1 MAKAMP
7 GFVLHGE
14 EADLPRFSL
23 PHGTE
28 LPAEQVPF
36 VLQWG
41 IDALAASEAT
51 VPVLNGR
58 EGLANVADP
67 ERMRTILAVNGLPP
81 KAEAASEREWIRQ
94 YVIFVFQLT
103 PFAVY
108 RTPDGPLLARRLRR
122 GKTRFVE
129 VTASVASRE
138 VKRARTLAWR
148 VVYALGLDV
157 ARVRL
162 GLRKNGAWAVLD
174 VKPAPPLPNP
184 LVRRL
189 EHRLALYE
197 AELQGD
203 RLRTEPVLL
212 GADPEFML
220 RDGRGQ
226 LILASRFFPRGGGIG
241 CDQLWLRGDATR
253 RHLPIGELRPQPAED
268 PKDLVRDLFRNML
281 LGVRRVARRDVAW
294 VAGGMP
300 FAGYPI
306 GGHLHFSR
314 VSANSHL
321 LRALDNYLALP
332 LACLEP
338 PSSRAR
344 RPKYGFLGDWR
355 PQEHGGFEYRTL
367 PSWLVSPTIAKGVI
381 ILAKLIAEHYLALRK
396 LPLAEP
402 NAQRAFYEGDRD
414 ALRLLLPL
422 VRQDIERLPSFARY
436 AGPLN
441 AFFDLAQHGEP
452 WKETEDIRKAWQLPP
467 YAPKTPPAPR
477 RPRRA

>member
-14 EADLPRFSL
+14 EAELPRFSL
-23 PHGTE
+23 PHGSQLT
-28 LPAEQVPF
+28 AENVPF

-41 IDALAASEAT
+41 IDALAASKAP
-51 VPVLNGR
+51 VPVLNGQ

-67 ERMRTILAVNGLPP
+67 ERMRTILSVNGLPP
-81 KAEAASEREWIRQ
+81 KAEAAEHKWLRQ
-94 YVIFVFQLT
+94 YVVFVFQLT

-108 RTPDGPLLARRLRR
+108 RTPDGPLLASRLRR
-122 GKTRFVE
+122 GATRFVE
-129 VTASVASRE
+129 VTATAASRE
-138 VKRARTLAWR
+138 VKRAQTFAWR

-162 GLRKNGAWAVLD
+162 GLRKNGGWAVLD
-174 VKPAPPLPNP
+174 VKPSPPLPDL

-189 EHRLALYE
+189 ERQLALYE
-197 AELQGD
+197 ANLQRD
-203 RLRTEPVLL
+203 RKRTRPVLL

-226 LILASRFFPRGGGIG
+226 LILASRFFPRRGGIG
-241 CDQLWLRGDATR
+241 CDQLWLRGDKTR
-253 RHLPIGELRPQPAED
+253 TRLPIGEVRPRPAEE
-268 PKDLVRDLFRNML
+268 PKDLLRDLIRNLL
-281 LGVRRVARRDVAW
+281 LGIRRVTRSDVAW

-300 FAGYPI
+300 FDGYPI

-332 LACLEP
+332 LACLESP
-338 PSSRAR
+338 ASRAR

-381 ILAKLIAEHYLALRK
+381 VLAKLIAEHYLALRK

-402 NAQRAFYEGDRD
+402 DAQRAFYEGDRET
-414 ALRLLLPL
+414 LRLLLPE
-422 VRQDIERLPSFARY
+422 VRADIERLPSFARY
-436 AGPLN
+436 ASTLN
-441 AFFDLAQHGEP
+441 AFFDLAQHGDP
-452 WKETEDIRKAWQLPP
+452 WEETADIRKAWQLPP
-467 YAPKTPPAPR
+467 FARNASSPAKGGPR
-477 RPRRA
+477 PS